1 MRLKRV
7 LAELLEDNMQAAKL
21 TKVDMAR
28 KIATR
33 PPQLNRVLD
42 ASNVSAQLD
51 TLIKAARARGRQIG
65 IEAPEF
71 HAQTTVFDKAPSACR
86 RSHPSF
92 PATKLGRAALRRSG
106 PLPIAIDVFYRQ
118 HMINQFP

>member
-1 MRLKRV
+1 
-7 LAELLEDNMQAAKL
+7 
-21 TKVDMAR
+21 MAR

-51 TLIKAARARGRQIG
+51 TLIKAARSLGRKIG

-71 HAQTTVFDKAPSACR
+71 HAQTAVFDKTPSAWR
-86 RSHPSF
+86 RSHPNF
-92 PATKLGRAALRRSG
+92 PATQLGRAEPHRSRLR
-106 PLPIAIDVFYRQ
+106 PIAIDVFYRQ